1 MHYEAFCSVRNSHPS
16 WSCETFNY
24 SFFSYFRIFLI
35 LKSSST
41 PRHMHRSVFC
51 CIFWGTIWKWAL
63 SLFTCLSYLVL
74 CSVISCWLGFPG
86 IIVKSP
92 QLKKATALNL
102 GLFSLCPGLETFSRQ
117 WTGLVRE
124 CTSLVSYLSGILRLV
139 SFDWCPMSWVLL
151 LLIYYPNVFVVSGD
165 RVNPIPFF
173 SNLTRIKFL
182 LNFWLHA
189 RHCR

>member
-24 SFFSYFRIFLI
+24 FFFSYFRMFLI

-41 PRHMHRSVFC
+41 PRHMHWSVFC

-63 SLFTCLSYLVL
+63 SLVTCLSYLVL

-117 WTGLVRE
+117 WTGLVRG
-124 CTSLVSYLSGILRLV
+124 CTSLVSYLSGKAVLWLV
-139 SFDWCPMSWVLL
+139 SNVLSAVASYIL
-151 LLIYYPNVFVVSGD
+151 SKCFCRFRWQSKSHSI
-165 RVNPIPFF
+165 
-173 SNLTRIKFL
+173 FL
-182 LNFWLHA
+182 QLDQNQISP
-189 RHCR
+189 